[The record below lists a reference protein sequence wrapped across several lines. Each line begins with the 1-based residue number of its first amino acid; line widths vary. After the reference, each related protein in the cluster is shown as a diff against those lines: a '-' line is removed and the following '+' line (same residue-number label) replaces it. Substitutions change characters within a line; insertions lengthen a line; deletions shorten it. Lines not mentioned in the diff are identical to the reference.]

1 MRRSGLVERN
11 DGSAQMETTEA
22 IIDEWAME
30 ADHGDESVTA
40 AELSASLD
48 APLDDAEPWQRLGD
62 ILGRITGIV
71 DME

>member
-11 DGSAQMETTEA
+11 DGSAQMEATEA

-30 ADHGDESVTA
+30 PDHDDESVTA
-40 AELSASLD
+40 AQLSAGLD
-48 APLDDAEPWQRLGD
+48 APLDDTEPWQRLGD

>member
-22 IIDEWAME
+22 IIDEWTME
-30 ADHGDESVTA
+30 ADHDDETVAA
-40 AELSASLD
+40 AELSAGLD

-62 ILGRITGIV
+62 ILGRIIGIV
-71 DME
+71 EME